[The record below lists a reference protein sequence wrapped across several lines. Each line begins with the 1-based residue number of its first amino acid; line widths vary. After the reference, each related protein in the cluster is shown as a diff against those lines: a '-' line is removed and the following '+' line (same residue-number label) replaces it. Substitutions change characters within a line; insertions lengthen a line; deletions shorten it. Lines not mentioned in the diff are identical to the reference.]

1 MHMPACLHQLEII
14 ELNALDDA
22 LGAEK
27 FKVKEGKWHTCIF
40 AAYVRQRAKG
50 VHSEQTKGQ
59 GEIG

>member
-27 FKVKEGKWHTCIF
+27 FKVKEGSLSANGAPASLQPT
-40 AAYVRQRAKG
+40 
-50 VHSEQTKGQ
+50 
-59 GEIG
+59 